1 MGHLLDGERRCWTCG
16 SREHMATNCNIGEEV
31 KPRAAKIKSK
41 VMEKETRSTTSP
53 EKVEVQAEAWRKRGR
68 RQHEGLD

>member
-1 MGHLLDGERRCWTCG
+1 
-16 SREHMATNCNIGEEV
+16 MATNCNIGEEV